1 MAYKVPDLRY
11 AYDALEPH
19 IDEQTMR
26 LHHDRHHQA
35 CATKTAD
42 PTNRRVVRH
51 GRLGGRGRAVRGG
64 AGPRGRGMSATERHE

>member
-42 PTNRRVVRH
+42 PTTSTRGSTRSTGRSWPSGTRRR
-51 GRLGGRGRAVRGG
+51 RSSR
-64 AGPRGRGMSATERHE
+64 ERHERDGAT